1 MIELIDNTFNILR
14 IVTDSKSALLLR
26 INNAGCSII
35 SVSGSKSEKYS
46 EFGEILFGL
55 HSGSKLDV
63 NEIESLPVYKSVL
76 EELNAGSCFIKN
88 VFSEDKLNESVYLF
102 LFLGETA
109 KDIFE
114 TNSSCAP
121 ILNMLSTQLKEY
133 LLVIHNSDT
142 STLNEVP
149 GNDVDLILKN
159 WKDNFN
165 ELLSISNDL
174 IFFLDRNGCFL
185 KVSNSC
191 SLYLDYSVNEIK
203 GKHFLDIIPNN
214 YKTEAADE
222 INKILHSDK
231 VLKFSTVLES
241 KLDKKISF
249 SFTCRTIKRDGEV
262 IGMIGIGSDISMLK
276 HYEEEL
282 LKLKPKLIEARRLIA
297 VERARLWQ
305 QSSLIEELDRIKSEF
320 VSNISHEFRTPLASI
335 IGFSE
340 TIVSDPDLPEEM
352 KSEFSHVI
360 LNEGKRLAK
369 LINDVLDL
377 SNIEGGKIALNKSST
392 DIVEVVKRVVENN
405 KTEAEKKYVVLDF
418 EHPKEKIIIDA
429 DGEKLAQSFEALINN
444 AIKFTNEDGLVKV
457 IVNNLFKEVEIII
470 SDTGIGIPEKDLPY
484 IFQKFYRVSRPGTEI
499 PGTGIGLVFVKQMV
513 DMHKGLISVQSE
525 LGNGTTFI
533 VKFLKSFKVKS

>member
-1 MIELIDNTFNILR
+1 
-14 IVTDSKSALLLR
+14 
-26 INNAGCSII
+26 
-35 SVSGSKSEKYS
+35 
-46 EFGEILFGL
+46 
-55 HSGSKLDV
+55 
-63 NEIESLPVYKSVL
+63 
-76 EELNAGSCFIKN
+76 
-88 VFSEDKLNESVYLF
+88 
-102 LFLGETA
+102 
-109 KDIFE
+109 
-114 TNSSCAP
+114 
-121 ILNMLSTQLKEY
+121 
-133 LLVIHNSDT
+133 
-142 STLNEVP
+142 
-149 GNDVDLILKN
+149 
-159 WKDNFN
+159 
-165 ELLSISNDL
+165 
-174 IFFLDRNGCFL
+174 
-185 KVSNSC
+185 
-191 SLYLDYSVNEIK
+191 LDYSVNEIK